1 MSEAALL
8 WPNALQWPAM
18 LVTLGASWLVA
29 SQDEVLRARG
39 FWVFLVSNALCV
51 AWGWHTGAW
60 ALVMLQLGLA
70 AMNIR
75 GAKENAK

>member
-18 LVTLGASWLVA
+18 LVTLLSSWLVA
-29 SQDEVLRARG
+29 SQEEVLRVRG
-39 FWVFLVSNALCV
+39 FWVFLVSNALWM